1 MPLFIIERQFAER
14 LDPALADIAEITRIN
29 EDEEVRWL
37 MSFLSADKLKTYCLY
52 QAESPEA
59 IRRAAERLGMPAD
72 VVTEVT
78 DKVMPDGSLAALV

>member
-1 MPLFIIERQFAER
+1 MPLFIIERQFAEQ
-14 LDPALADIAEITRIN
+14 LDPALADIAEITRVN

-78 DKVMPDGSLAALV
+78 DKVLPDGSLAAVV